1 MINRLTI
8 LLCVTTLIVS
18 CTSVE
23 AKTRPVL
30 HEIEGFSPRLETTP
44 SATIESIDEAST
56 EDGSGTEITVAYW
69 KPNSFAR
76 MHEKAV
82 TDLKIARDG
91 KTYYSASADGF
102 ISWYT
107 EEGFV
112 DTWQISDIPV
122 RQIAPHPEG
131 TVIAAY
137 ESDGF
142 SIHRVSVWDVVQKKR
157 LYAKRFRDSVTSL
170 SWSAR
175 GTYLLVG
182 NTSVEGITT
191 LDGNTGSLKTV
202 FTKSPGIVS
211 FAATGASETNII
223 TYGPSGRIIYT
234 DMLKGTQR
242 AEYAGPTSLM
252 NTVLFANGLSLAGY
266 KDGYIYVAETTTGR
280 TLRTL
285 ATTIPVFSAAETDA
299 DILWFSKDEEGRIIL
314 HEGSEQR
321 IIPDIFSGNDIT
333 AVTVNT
339 DHAFIG
345 TSQGA
350 VYSFKRNN
358 PGTQDSPF
366 TAVTAHRITRIDD
379 IHSDGARLFVLSDGA
394 LFISSGPG
402 RPPVFAFDRIEGN
415 RVSMHEGELFF
426 WSTTRTAPFVK
437 TSLDGDARTILHE
450 PVDSIRSVQLTGR
463 YASLVEGSRLITVV
477 DIDTS
482 RVAFTYQGAGIQ
494 DAVLIHTNKLIVSKS
509 YTTISPFVLQYIH
522 TETGETVPLKADGDL
537 CYGLKMSQTG
547 PTESI
552 LHAFLVRKNDTGAQT
567 ELIQVTVNHEA
578 AAQAA
583 IKPEAA
589 YGDEDL
595 SAYSAYD
602 GKGLFTTLGKTSVTA
617 LYPVNSTP
625 KRFNRASSLPER
637 VVTMDS
643 YMVTLNH
650 DGSITWY
657 QMNSSVPESSAV
669 FTDKRMWMEY

>member
-8 LLCVTTLIVS
+8 LLCLTTLIVS

-30 HEIEGFSPRLETTP
+30 HEIEGYSPRLQDSP
-44 SATIESIDEAST
+44 SAIVEEIDEHSS
-56 EDGSGTEITVAYW
+56 EDSSGTELTATFW
-69 KPNSFAR
+69 KANSFAR
-76 MHEKAV
+76 MHEKEV
-82 TDLKIARDG
+82 TDLKIARDAR
-91 KTYYSASADGF
+91 TYFSASVDGF

-107 EEGFV
+107 AEGFV
-112 DTWQISDIPV
+112 DTWQISNIPV
-122 RQIAPHPEG
+122 KQIAPHPDG

-142 SIHRVSVWDVVQKKR
+142 SVHRVSVWDVMQKKR
-157 LYAKRFRDSVTSL
+157 LYAKRFRDSVTSI

-175 GTYLLVG
+175 GTYLFVG

-202 FTKSPGIVS
+202 FAKSPGIVS

-223 TYGPSGRIIYT
+223 TYGPSGRIVYT
-234 DMLKGTQR
+234 DIQKGTER
-242 AEYAGPTSLM
+242 AEYPGPTSLV

-266 KDGYIYVAETTTGR
+266 KDGQIYIVETTTGR
-280 TLRTL
+280 TLRTVS
-285 ATTIPVFSAAETDA
+285 TPIPVFSAAETDA

-314 HEGSEQR
+314 HDGSDNR
-321 IIPDIFSGNDIT
+321 ILPDTFADNEIT

-339 DHAFIG
+339 SNVFIG

-350 VYSFKRNN
+350 VYSCKRNN
-358 PGTQDSPF
+358 PANQDSTF

-415 RVSMHEGELFF
+415 RVRMHEGELFF

-437 TSLDGDARTILHE
+437 TSLDGDTRTILHE

-537 CYGLKMSQTG
+537 CYGLKLSQTELN
-547 PTESI
+547 ESV
-552 LHAFLVRKNDTGAQT
+552 LHAFLVRKNDSGAQT
-567 ELIQVTVNHEA
+567 ELIKISVDHET
-578 AAQAA
+578 AAQAI

-595 SAYSAYD
+595 TAYSAYD

-617 LYPVNSTP
+617 LYTENGTQ

-637 VVTMDS
+637 VIAMDS

-657 QMNSSVPESSAV
+657 RMNSSVPEISAV
-669 FTDKRMWMEY
+669 FTDKHMWMEY